1 MYFLVYGL
9 LYLLSLLPFWF
20 LYAISDLLY
29 VLIYYIIGYR
39 KKIVM
44 ANLESAFPEKTPAE
58 RIKIAKKFYHY
69 LCDNFIEVLK
79 LLSISERAFL
89 KRCTGDFDAVNKVA
103 ASGKNIQ
110 LHSGHQFNSEYGI
123 WFYSK
128 DSILPI
134 YGMYVKVTNNAINR
148 LFLKIRG
155 RYGTVMIE
163 AAEFRNKIHSMYKN
177 PYLFGWVADQNPS
190 NPRNAYWLKFLNKVA
205 PFVKTPERSAIKNN
219 VAVVFARIKKIKRG
233 YYYFENI
240 VVTENASEYKMGE
253 LTRLYRDFLEDTIR
267 QDPANYLWTHRR
279 WKHKYKDEYKELW
292 IEKDSV

>member
-1 MYFLVYGL
+1 MYFIIYGF

-20 LYAISDLLY
+20 LYALSDLLY
-29 VLIYYIIGYR
+29 VLMFYILGYR

-44 ANLESAFPEKTPAE
+44 ENLATAFPEKTPVE
-58 RIKIAKKFYHY
+58 RLRIAKKFYHN
-69 LCDNFIEVLK
+69 LADNFIEVLK
-79 LLSISERAFL
+79 LLSISERNFFN
-89 KRCTGDFDAVNKVA
+89 RCRGNFEVVNEVA
-103 ASGKNIQ
+103 ARGKNIQ

-128 DSILPI
+128 NSTLPI
-134 YGMYVKVTNNAINR
+134 FGMYVKVTNKAINR

-190 NPRNAYWLKFLNKVA
+190 NPRNAYWLNFLNKVA

-240 VVTENASEYKMGE
+240 VITENASELKAGE
-253 LTRLYRDFLEDTIR
+253 LTRMYRDFLEESIR
-267 QDPANYLWTHRR
+267 EDPANYLWTHRR
-279 WKHKYKDEYKELW
+279 WKHAYKEEYKELW
-292 IEKDSV
+292 IEKETT